1 MKTAK
6 QLSKQADE
14 FRAIID
20 RHLPKPSPMIEISP
34 DHTLIGHEYAVNEDF
49 EKAMMSF
56 RTALSCDDRHYNAWY
71 GLGTVFFRE
80 EKYDL
85 AEYHFKRAVVIN
97 SRNPVLHCYLGMVRH
112 TLSCDFILC

>member
-1 MKTAK
+1 MSYSGVRLQA
-6 QLSKQADE
+6 LS
-14 FRAIID
+14 ID
-20 RHLPKPSPMIEISP
+20 PRCAYA
-34 DHTLIGHEYAVNEDF
+34 HTLIGHEYAVNEDF

-97 SRNPVLHCYLGMVRH
+97 SRNPVLHCYLGMVRY
-112 TLSCDFILC
+112 TRFM